1 LRKIL
6 NRCIVFL
13 ILVLLSNSLFAQ
25 QDWKLV
31 KDENGIKVYSRM
43 VPGSAIKELKTVA
56 KINANAHSLV
66 AVLADVTAQ
75 PKYVYSCIESKLLSY
90 TNKQKQIYY
99 QHIYV
104 PWPLTNRDGVFFQQI
119 QQDSITK
126 IITVSAKL
134 LPGYVPTYEDRVRI
148 PKMNSVWTIY
158 PDPNGGIIGEYY
170 ISINPGGDVP
180 SWIVNLFIEQAPIES
195 VAQLRKV
202 VELPEYKHAKL
213 PFLLPQ

>member
-6 NRCIVFL
+6 NRCIVLF
-13 ILVLLSNSLFAQ
+13 ISVLLSNSLFAQ

-56 KINANAHSLV
+56 KINAKAESFV

>member
-1 LRKIL
+1 M
-6 NRCIVFL
+6 
-13 ILVLLSNSLFAQ
+13 VLLSNSLFAQ
-25 QDWKLV
+25 QEWKMI

-56 KINANAHSLV
+56 KINTNAHSLV

-75 PKYVYSCIESKLLSY
+75 PKYVYSCLESKLLSN
-90 TNKQKQIYY
+90 TGKQKQIYY

-126 IITVSAKL
+126 IITVSAKV
-134 LPGYVPTYEDRVRI
+134 LPNYLPDYHDRVRI

-158 PDPNGGIIGEYY
+158 PDPNGGIIGEYL
-170 ISINPGGDVP
+170 ISIDPGGDVP
-180 SWIVNLFIEQAPIES
+180 SWIVNLFIEQAPEES
-195 VAQLRKV
+195 VTHLRKV
-202 VELPEYKHAKL
+202 VALPEYKNARM